1 MYHVNPETGKFD
13 ICYAKSPESCP
24 FGCENHSENYE
35 EIQIK
40 ADKINKFL
48 NEYNIISKKLS
59 DYDIEISEDE
69 YKKYHKDY
77 RNFKNMEKSAIKEL
91 KKLKNGKSYCEYYCK
106 YCNSLS
112 EDDFIYYAID
122 FENFKDSDNSHELYK
137 FFGFSEDDEFNRCKY
152 IIMEVNDG
160 IKWNKQN
167 NRK

>member
-59 DYDIEISEDE
+59 D
-69 YKKYHKDY
+69 
-77 RNFKNMEKSAIKEL
+77 
-91 KKLKNGKSYCEYYCK
+91 
-106 YCNSLS
+106 
-112 EDDFIYYAID
+112 
-122 FENFKDSDNSHELYK
+122 
-137 FFGFSEDDEFNRCKY
+137 
-152 IIMEVNDG
+152 
-160 IKWNKQN
+160 
-167 NRK
+167 

>member
-59 DYDIEISEDE
+59 DYDIEIS
-69 YKKYHKDY
+69 
-77 RNFKNMEKSAIKEL
+77 
-91 KKLKNGKSYCEYYCK
+91 
-106 YCNSLS
+106 
-112 EDDFIYYAID
+112 
-122 FENFKDSDNSHELYK
+122 
-137 FFGFSEDDEFNRCKY
+137 
-152 IIMEVNDG
+152 
-160 IKWNKQN
+160 
-167 NRK
+167 